1 MQKSLM
7 KDKGSAQKVRFVVCV
22 KNRGFAASLEV
33 RKVYRVVPDPAA
45 ESHGLLRVIDES
57 GEDYLFPE
65 SCFVALDLPIGVV
78 RAIFN
83 RRPGVAIKR
92 AVRDENG
99 RLST

>member
-1 MQKSLM
+1 M
-7 KDKGSAQKVRFVVCV
+7 KDKGSARKVRFVVCV

-33 RKVYRVVPDPAA
+33 RKVYKAIKDSAA
-45 ESHGLLRVIDES
+45 EAHGLLRVIDES

-65 SCFVALDLPIGVV
+65 SCFVALDLPVGVV

-83 RRPGVAIKR
+83 MRPGVTIKR
-92 AVRDENG
+92 AVRDGNG